1 MRVAISTPK
10 QISIKARHLQ
20 FQFTDKIPQYWFGN
34 DPVLTH
40 FLNVLSITFP
50 EGERFFLDSV
60 RTFRDKVD
68 DPQRQ
73 KDISGFIG
81 QEAFH
86 SKEHAAYNQ
95 FLANQGYQK
104 LVAKTERV
112 SSKLLKGGRLRLSP
126 REQLAITAA
135 LEHITAILAK
145 SLLEHPKYLNMID
158 ENIRPL
164 WLWHAIEE
172 TEHKAVAYDLYQ
184 DISNHKMHEKNTV
197 MLLGTAYL
205 IMFSGYFTW
214 QFLKQD
220 GVFKKQPWRIIRGY
234 WRLLG
239 YNGLLMPAIKEYFNY
254 YKKDFHPWQDDN
266 SHFLNNAYQLLAQAI
281 DLKAN

>member
-1 MRVAISTPK
+1 MTNLTPK
-10 QISIKARHLQ
+10 HITIKPRHMNFEFNTQIPH
-20 FQFTDKIPQYWFGN
+20 YWFGN

-60 RTFRDKVD
+60 RAFRDKVD
-68 DPQRQ
+68 DPKQQ

-86 SKEHAAYNQ
+86 SKEHAAYNT
-95 FLANQGYQK
+95 FLASQGYQK
-104 LVAKTERV
+104 LVNKTERV
-112 SSKLLKGGRLRLSP
+112 SSKLLKGGRLRFTP
-126 REQLAITAA
+126 KEQLAITSA

-145 SLLEHPKYLNMID
+145 TLLEHPKNLAMID
-158 ENIRPL
+158 QHIRPL

-172 TEHKAVAYDLYQ
+172 TEHKAVAYDLYR
-184 DISNHKMHEKNTV
+184 DISHEKMSEKNTV
-197 MLLGTAYL
+197 MILGTLYL
-205 IMFSGYFTW
+205 VIFSSYFTW

-220 GVFKKQPWRIIRGY
+220 GVIAKQPWRVVRGY

-239 YNGLLMPAIKEYFNY
+239 YKGLLMPAIKEYFNY
-254 YKKDFHPWQDDN
+254 FKKDFHPWHDDN
-266 SHFLNNAYQLLAQAI
+266 SRFLDRAYKMLADA
-281 DLKAN
+281 A

>member
-1 MRVAISTPK
+1 MTATVATPK
-10 QISIKARHLQ
+10 HITIKARHMH
-20 FQFTDKIPQYWFGN
+20 FDFNEKIPRYWFAN

-60 RTFRDKVD
+60 RAFRDKID

-95 FLANQGYQK
+95 FLASQGYQK
-104 LVAKTERV
+104 LVAKTERI
-112 SSKLLKGGRLRLSP
+112 SSKLLKGGRLRFTP

-145 SLLEHPKYLNMID
+145 TLLEHPKHLNMID
-158 ENIRPL
+158 ANIRPL

-184 DISNHKMHEKNTV
+184 DISHHKMTEKNTV
-197 MLLGTAYL
+197 MVLGTLYL
-205 IMFSGYFTW
+205 IAFSSYFTW

-220 GVFKKQPWRIIRGY
+220 GIVNKQPWRIVRGY

-239 YNGLLMPAIKEYFNY
+239 YKGLLMPAMQEYFNY

-266 SHFLNNAYQLLAQAI
+266 SRYLTKAYTLL
-281 DLKAN
+281 DKAA